1 MSSSRHGLIALR
13 RHINLPFA
21 DGTTANIVMVDV
33 RHHRYW
39 RRFTARTVD
48 NTGIGNSNRA
58 TARTER
64 RSRLRQQARH
74 DRRTA
79 SFGISCCFFS
89 GKRSACCDPVARG
102 AAHCS
107 TGSCTQS
114 RSACPPISS
123 GKASLTRTA
132 ILPTPND
139 ESPADGTDR
148 PAGLT
153 SNLAKNVE
161 LRC

>member
-58 TARTER
+58 TARTEC

-74 DRRTA
+74 DRRAA
-79 SFGISCCFFS
+79 SFGISCCFFLGS
-89 GKRSACCDPVARG
+89 AARAATRWPRSHGQPAITWGSTLFYRLMHSEPVRMSADILRQGQPDPHRD
-102 AAHCS
+102 
-107 TGSCTQS
+107 
-114 RSACPPISS
+114 P
-123 GKASLTRTA
+123 
-132 ILPTPND
+132 
-139 ESPADGTDR
+139 
-148 PAGLT
+148 
-153 SNLAKNVE
+153 SNTE
-161 LRC
+161 